1 MLTTP
6 VLDPSSVTSR
16 EFARIIGADSEPAAM
31 QRMRAKDQMRRS
43 VRIGL
48 TVRRPIALP
57 RGGPAA
63 FTEEGCGQFR
73 LRSVIAGGARQRTG
87 GSCQQNQQDQSCSAP
102 KKFLGPALH
111 LIMPGQVKTP
121 AWLSLRVPPGQ
132 QRELAHFSRFWKII
146 AATTIL
152 SLCKCPKPVQI
163 SD

>member
-6 VLDPSSVTSR
+6 VLNPQSVTSR
-16 EFARIIGADSEPAAM
+16 EFARIIGDDFEAVAM
-31 QRMRAKDQMRRS
+31 PRMRAKIQMRRS
-43 VRIGL
+43 VRFGL
-48 TVRRPIALP
+48 TVRRPIALL
-57 RGGPAA
+57 RRRPAA
-63 FTEEGCGQFR
+63 FSEEGCGQFR
-73 LRSVIAGGARQRTG
+73 LRSVVAGVARQRTG

-121 AWLSLRVPPGQ
+121 AWQSLRVPPGQ
-132 QRELAHFSRFWKII
+132 QRELAHFLRFWKII